1 MLHGVAAGC
10 MTMRASWWC
19 SFNLLRVTS
28 MPTELWLIELAFS
41 LNPLPLSR
49 MTMSNHPGAG
59 ASREGETLISMA

>member
-1 MLHGVAAGC
+1 
-10 MTMRASWWC
+10 MRASWWW

-28 MPTELWLIELAFS
+28 MPTELWLTELAFS

-59 ASREGETLISMA
+59 ASKEEETLISMA